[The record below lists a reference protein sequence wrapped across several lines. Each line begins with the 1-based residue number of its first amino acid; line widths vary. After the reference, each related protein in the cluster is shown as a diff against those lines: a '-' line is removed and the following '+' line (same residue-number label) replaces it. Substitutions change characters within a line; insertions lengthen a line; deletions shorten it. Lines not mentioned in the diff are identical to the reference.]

1 MESRNSM
8 IKLSIIVPIYNVE
21 QYLRKCVESLLA
33 QDMPSSDYEIIL
45 VDDGSP
51 DACPQICDEYARMS
65 QESRVKSQELPCI
78 RVIHRKNGG
87 LSAARN
93 SGIEIAQGEYLMFV
107 DSDDYIEPNVLGELL
122 AQMERDNLDV
132 LRYRL
137 QYVRIKDE
145 RVSELGNESEYE
157 VYNPYKSDPF
167 KGNDYSEI
175 PTDGVTFLNTRM
187 STACYAWAFIIKRDL
202 IYSDQQSA
210 ISNQNLGNNTSNIK
224 HNTFEKDSCLFT
236 EGIYFEDTDWTP
248 RMLVRAKRV
257 ASTNTVVYN
266 YLQREGSIT
275 KAVNR
280 SKQQKVLDDKMRL
293 IGEMQRQSKELQEK
307 GLNNTWFNRMIADTV
322 ISVMGMLS
330 VDFYDERKGY
340 LVQLKAMN
348 IYPLHSN
355 KAKARLINLSPRL
368 AVELLHIKNGREM
381 KMMK

>member
-1 MESRNSM
+1 
-8 IKLSIIVPIYNVE
+8 
-21 QYLRKCVESLLA
+21 
-33 QDMPSSDYEIIL
+33 
-45 VDDGSP
+45 
-51 DACPQICDEYARMS
+51 
-65 QESRVKSQELPCI
+65 
-78 RVIHRKNGG
+78 
-87 LSAARN
+87 
-93 SGIEIAQGEYLMFV
+93 MFV
-107 DSDDYIEPNVLGELL
+107 DSDDYIEPNVLAGLMD
-122 AQMERDNLDV
+122 QVERDNLDV

-137 QYVRIKDE
+137 QYVRIKTE
-145 RVSELGNESEYE
+145 RVKELTNEREYE

-167 KGNDYSEI
+167 KDNDYSEEV
-175 PTDGVTFLNTRM
+175 TDGVTFLNTRM

-202 IYSDQQSA
+202 IYIDQTSA
-210 ISNQNLGNNTSNIK
+210 ISNQNLENNTPNIKHQTSNI
-224 HNTFEKDSCLFT
+224 LFT
-236 EGIYFEDTDWTP
+236 EKIYFEDTDWTP
-248 RMLVRAKRV
+248 RMLVKAQRV

-293 IGEMQRQSKELQEK
+293 IGEMQRQANELQEK

-322 ISVMGMLS
+322 ISIMGMLS